1 MCNFLLGTLK
11 LLKTFELL
19 FCKVTNGTFLHLYNV
34 FSGFDL
40 LKFLQF
46 FEQVWPKILS
56 KMIFKILFL
65 FWV

>member
-1 MCNFLLGTLK
+1 
-11 LLKTFELL
+11 LKTFELL
-19 FCKVTNGTFLHLYNV
+19 FCKVTNGTLLHLYNV